1 MCWYFVSCIVFSNL
15 HKDKEKYEQWVNHLF
30 VWHVKP
36 FKCKNR
42 SWDLLVWSFNCSVFC
57 WFFFPVLKCSKVAS
71 ILLECSNALVSNDK
85 MAYKGLKKQ
94 DKFTLSSTFNELFW
108 VYHFIDGPF
117 LQTEKVFKERGYSKL
132 FITLY
137 TKSYGVL
144 FFLREKNWRS
154 FYMLHLYH
162 WHYTFT

>member
-1 MCWYFVSCIVFSNL
+1 M
-15 HKDKEKYEQWVNHLF
+15 
-30 VWHVKP
+30 
-36 FKCKNR
+36 
-42 SWDLLVWSFNCSVFC
+42 
-57 WFFFPVLKCSKVAS
+57 
-71 ILLECSNALVSNDK
+71 LECSNALVSNDK

-117 LQTEKVFKERGYSKL
+117 LQTEKGFKERGYSKL

-144 FFLREKNWRS
+144 FFLREKN
-154 FYMLHLYH
+154 
-162 WHYTFT
+162 

>member
-1 MCWYFVSCIVFSNL
+1 MSNEL
-15 HKDKEKYEQWVNHLF
+15 TICLYDMLNHLN
-30 VWHVKP
+30 VKTEVGI
-36 FKCKNR
+36 FQCG
-42 SWDLLVWSFNCSVFC
+42 LLIALFSVG
-57 WFFFPVLKCSKVAS
+57 FFFPVLKCSKVAS

-144 FFLREKNWRS
+144 FFLREKK
-154 FYMLHLYH
+154 
-162 WHYTFT
+162 

>member
-1 MCWYFVSCIVFSNL
+1 MSNEL
-15 HKDKEKYEQWVNHLF
+15 TICLYDMLNHLN
-30 VWHVKP
+30 VKTEVGI
-36 FKCKNR
+36 FQCG
-42 SWDLLVWSFNCSVFC
+42 LLIALFSVG
-57 WFFFPVLKCSKVAS
+57 FFFPVLKCSKVAS

-94 DKFTLSSTFNELFW
+94 DKFTLSSTFNKLFW

-144 FFLREKNWRS
+144 FFLREKN
-154 FYMLHLYH
+154 
-162 WHYTFT
+162 